1 MLNGSSAV
9 IFMTL
14 AFVISLFRG
23 VKPGK
28 VFFVS
33 DVRAELGGNL
43 LDVYDFLGGSY
54 ERVTYLKAD
63 RRKFSS
69 PCAFAKMV
77 YDTVTSEVIFLEDYF
92 RYTSY
97 QKLRPGQRIYQLWHG
112 AGAFKKF
119 GYGRAGGNEKI
130 RIHKGYRKYAGAIVS
145 SEEIRGC
152 YAEAFGIPVE
162 RVRAT
167 GVPRTDLFF
176 DKDKV
181 LDEQNAVY
189 ERYPML
195 KGKKVILFAP
205 TYRGLRAE
213 DAGYDFSR
221 IDLRKFADSLDEN
234 YVFVFK
240 WHPAVHNNI
249 LKHGGDDYRIDDYGE
264 LFLDLSAERD
274 INALLLVTDILIT
287 DYSSVI
293 FDYYFTGKPVVF
305 YDFDRDIYGDGRG
318 LYYPYEDYLYGP
330 AVETQEDLIEAIR
343 KEDTMPEKRETF
355 GRMFLGACD
364 GRSTEKVCR
373 WVFGEKGTNR

>member
-145 SEEIRGC
+145 SEEIRNC

-221 IDLRKFADSLDEN
+221 IDLRKFADSLDE
-234 YVFVFK
+234 K
-240 WHPAVHNNI
+240 
-249 LKHGGDDYRIDDYGE
+249 
-264 LFLDLSAERD
+264 
-274 INALLLVTDILIT
+274 
-287 DYSSVI
+287 
-293 FDYYFTGKPVVF
+293 
-305 YDFDRDIYGDGRG
+305 DRKTH
-318 LYYPYEDYLYGP
+318 
-330 AVETQEDLIEAIR
+330 V
-343 KEDTMPEKRETF
+343 
-355 GRMFLGACD
+355 
-364 GRSTEKVCR
+364 
-373 WVFGEKGTNR
+373 